1 MTNDLMRCTMNAA
14 SPAEKRH
21 QGAVK
26 IARAAVF
33 VLLSIRVGEK
43 NQGQTTFS
51 IVLKRGLSPF
61 IS

>member
-1 MTNDLMRCTMNAA
+1 MNAA